1 VEVGATPT
9 VGNVS
14 LPADVTPGADGA
26 LQYSN
31 GKLRLRPL
39 ELRVFAVAGDRDR
52 T

>member
-1 VEVGATPT
+1 
-9 VGNVS
+9 VGNVR

-39 ELRVFAVAGDRDR
+39 ELRVFAVAADRDR
-52 T
+52 A